1 MLVHNNR
8 LMVRCDCDGAC
19 DCAAG
24 TGAPASAVQPAA
36 WTQQAFVGQPLLRRA
51 LCLAVQDRVQVL
63 VRRISTTHRVEL
75 HDIYLRTVR
84 CVVPRNRPARLRI
97 AFTICIVPDSILC
110 KFKND
115 SDIFNGKT
123 IIAAAAV
130 HHQNAHD
137 NYIRLL
143 RLDHEMALQQQ
154 RDVCA
159 RDYSR
164 EDAVAGFVLCLP
176 LQLPALPPTA
186 ASAAVA
192 PTTSQTMMRPVLS
205 SLSVPFGRT
214 SAPGC
219 PP

>member
-8 LMVRCDCDGAC
+8 LMVRCDCDGVC

-75 HDIYLRTVR
+75 HDIYLRTIR

-97 AFTICIVPDSILC
+97 AFTICVVPDSILC

-115 SDIFNGKT
+115 ATSST
-123 IIAAAAV
+123 ARRSS
-130 HHQNAHD
+130 
-137 NYIRLL
+137 RLL
-143 RLDHEMALQQQ
+143 LSTTRTRTTTTSACSGSKTRWHSSSNGM
-154 RDVCA
+154 CA
-159 RDYSR
+159 RAIIR
-164 EDAVAGFVLCLP
+164 ERMLWL
-176 LQLPALPPTA
+176 
-186 ASAAVA
+186 ASCCACR
-192 PTTSQTMMRPVLS
+192 SSCRRCHRRQRQRRRRWHRRRP
-205 SLSVPFGRT
+205 RR
-214 SAPGC
+214 
-219 PP
+219 